1 MIVVADAGP
10 IHYLVLVLGSPLSS
24 ARRTTA
30 LFRLIGTCL
39 PPSSVAFPPN
49 DRRKLAPDPT
59 KERVAEDSDAEH
71 CGHPFFRGVGREF
84 AAIIRKNGWP
94 KIPMQS
100 TAANSAIASKLR
112 PPSRSQYTSRR
123 LSHSA
128 NSSNVSAA
136 PTP

>member
-71 CGHPFFRGVGREF
+71 CGEQRQRFETFAPFPLPVHVTEIEPQRELIQRERG
-84 AAIIRKNGWP
+84 AHSIDRK
-94 KIPMQS
+94 S
-100 TAANSAIASKLR
+100 T
-112 PPSRSQYTSRR
+112 R
-123 LSHSA
+123 L
-128 NSSNVSAA
+128 NSSHLG
-136 PTP
+136 